1 MANELASSIQRQRY
15 MDIKGHSGLPEIEK
29 RDLVADRRL
38 PVRKVPQ
45 VEQDPEKVSKWLKS

>member
-1 MANELASSIQRQRY
+1 MSTLSDSIQRQRWA
-15 MDIKGHSGLPEIEK
+15 DIKGHSGNPEIEK

>member
-1 MANELASSIQRQRY
+1 MSTLSDSIQRQRA

-45 VEQDPEKVSKWLKS
+45 VEQDPKRVEKWLKS

>member
-1 MANELASSIQRQRY
+1 MSTLSDSIQRQRWA
-15 MDIKGHSGLPEIEK
+15 DIKGHSGNPEIEK

-38 PVRKVPQ
+38 PIRKVPQ